1 MFCPYFQ
8 VDSMYFP
15 ALEVNRY
22 CFPMIMVY
30 IVKIH
35 IRDNE
40 RCKIISSKV
49 ILHPMY
55 IVKVLLTLTYP
66 VFSVG
71 LCFFTLRAFCQYL
84 IRISAPPE
92 WLLYAPST
100 ASQIPPQDKGQT
112 ACPPVL

>member
-22 CFPMIMVY
+22 CFPMIMIY

-40 RCKIISSKV
+40 KMQNHFIQSDPAS
-49 ILHPMY
+49 Y
-55 IVKVLLTLTYP
+55 
-66 VFSVG
+66 VFQSD
-71 LCFFTLRAFCQYL
+71 
-84 IRISAPPE
+84 P
-92 WLLYAPST
+92 
-100 ASQIPPQDKGQT
+100 ASY
-112 ACPPVL
+112 VYS

>member
-22 CFPMIMVY
+22 CFPMITVY

-40 RCKIISSKV
+40 KMQNHFIQSDPAS
-49 ILHPMY
+49 
-55 IVKVLLTLTYP
+55 
-66 VFSVG
+66 
-71 LCFFTLRAFCQYL
+71 YL
-84 IRISAPPE
+84 YS
-92 WLLYAPST
+92 
-100 ASQIPPQDKGQT
+100 
-112 ACPPVL
+112 